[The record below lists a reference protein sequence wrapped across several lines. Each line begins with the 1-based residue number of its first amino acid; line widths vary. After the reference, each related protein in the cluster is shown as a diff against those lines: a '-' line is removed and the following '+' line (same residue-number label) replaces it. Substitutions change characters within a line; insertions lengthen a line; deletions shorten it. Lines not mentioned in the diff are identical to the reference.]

1 MRRLIV
7 YWLMSVAAIA
17 GAMSAASAHAAP
29 ADAPAFTR
37 YVAER
42 LHRSVPEVG
51 FVVKADLAL
60 EARAAGERAGASLI
74 SLARLYDFCERRR
87 ASCDD
92 AVEQFL
98 DSAAEVMRERT
109 KPAESRK
116 PYRKTM
122 LPIRG
127 HAT

>member
-7 YWLMSVAAIA
+7 YWLMTVIAVAV
-17 GAMSAASAHAAP
+17 AMSAASAHAAP
-29 ADAPAFTR
+29 SDAPSFTR

-42 LHRSVPEVG
+42 LHRSVPEAG

-60 EARAAGERAGASLI
+60 EATGAGGARSLMI

-98 DSAAEVMRERT
+98 ASAADVMREGATPFDR
-109 KPAESRK
+109 RK
-116 PYRKTM
+116 PGPHTPSSR
-122 LPIRG
+122 PG

>member
-7 YWLMSVAAIA
+7 YWLMSVAAVA
-17 GAMSAASAHAAP
+17 VAMSAASAHAAP
-29 ADAPAFTR
+29 SDPPSFTR

-60 EARAAGERAGASLI
+60 QATGPDGARSLMI

-98 DSAAEVMRERT
+98 ATAAEVMREEPR
-109 KPAESRK
+109 PFDRRNHGA
-116 PYRKTM
+116 KTSSSH
-122 LPIRG
+122 PG